1 MVLLFFSCY
10 YPSNPIK
17 GEKDMENT
25 KQQRIKEAMKPLI
38 SEKLKNYRKS
48 NGLTQEQMAREYG
61 MSVRSYVDL
70 ERGICFPSA
79 TTFAQLLTSLNQEEL
94 KSLLADIKDTVEPF
108 YK

>member
-1 MVLLFFSCY
+1 
-10 YPSNPIK
+10 
-17 GEKDMENT
+17 MET
-25 KQQRIKEAMKPLI
+25 RKQQRIKDAMKPII
-38 SEKLKNYRKS
+38 SAKLRNYRKS

-70 ERGICFPSA
+70 EHGICFPSA

-94 KSLLADIKDTVEPF
+94 KALLADIKDAVEPF